1 MSPGRRWTTDTSRY
15 AAGAGVGSRGGTV
28 SSMSRPADRC
38 PGVFS
43 AHPAADGYLARIRL
57 PGGLITPDQLQ
68 AVVEVAET
76 FGDGHLELTSRGNV
90 QLRGIDDLDGAGSRI
105 VAAGLIPTPTH
116 ERVRNLQLSALSG
129 RRGGLVDMRP
139 TLDALDGGLRG
150 DPRLAA
156 LPARFLF
163 GVDDGR
169 GDVLTQRPD
178 TGVVALSDEL
188 AEVVIGGERSGRMA
202 PLDLAVDVMLGLAQA
217 FLTDRTDEWRI
228 EDLIERPAITATLS
242 ALPAITSPSTPP
254 AALEPLIGWLTQR
267 DGLVTLGSIIPHGR
281 LPARTAEFLAAVG
294 TDVYITPNKEILLC
308 DLTEGVAD
316 TVLRVLAPMG
326 LVFDAGSPWA
336 QVSACTGAPGCDKSN
351 ADVRSDLELRL
362 REPVKAREHWV
373 GCERGCGAPHT
384 EHVQVRATG
393 SGYERRTVPGVPL
406 M

>member
-1 MSPGRRWTTDTSRY
+1 MN
-15 AAGAGVGSRGGTV
+15 
-28 SSMSRPADRC
+28 RPADRC

-90 QLRGIDDLDGAGSRI
+90 QLRGIDDLVGAGNRI
-105 VAAGLIPTPTH
+105 VAAGLIPTPSH
-116 ERVRNLQLSALSG
+116 ERVRNLQMSALSG
-129 RRGGLVDMRP
+129 RRGGLVDLRGTLE
-139 TLDALDGGLRG
+139 TLDSGLRG
-150 DPRLAA
+150 DPDLAA

-163 GVDDGR
+163 SVDDGR
-169 GDVLTQRPD
+169 GDVLAQRPD
-178 TGVVALSDEL
+178 AGVVALSAERAEL
-188 AEVVIGGERSGRMA
+188 VVAGVRSGRMA
-202 PLDLAVDVMLGLAQA
+202 PLDRAVDVMLALAHA

-228 EDLIERPAITATLS
+228 EDLAEQPAISAILD
-242 ALPAITSPSTPP
+242 ALPGVTDPQVPQ
-254 AALEPLIGWLTQR
+254 ALADPLIGWLTQD
-267 DGLVTLGSIIPHGR
+267 DGLVTLGSVVPHGR
-281 LPARTAEFLAAVG
+281 IPGRTAEFLAAVG
-294 TDVYITPNKEILLC
+294 TDIYITPSKEILLC

-326 LVFDAGSPWA
+326 LVFDSESPWA
-336 QVSACTGAPGCDKSN
+336 QVSACTGLPGCDKSN
-351 ADVRSDLELRL
+351 ADVRSDLERRVL
-362 REPVKAREHWV
+362 EPVEAREHWV

-393 SGYERRTVPGVPL
+393 SGYERRAVPGMPL